1 MKKTDEKKNYFTKEM
16 NQNELISKNH
26 KNICRVLNYI
36 EHLLILISTIIGSI
50 SISAFASLVVFQ
62 QELQILQ

>member
-1 MKKTDEKKNYFTKEM
+1 MKKKNYFTKEM

>member
-1 MKKTDEKKNYFTKEM
+1 MKKIDEKKNYFTKEM